1 MIVNR
6 GRYTFFPIETYIHWH
21 SGARRSCHPP
31 RRSSQSRLIFIGTRG
46 LAAAATPRGVLRNS
60 DLYSLALGGS
70 PQLPPPEAFFA
81 IATYSNWHSGARR
94 SCHPRAVLRNHNL
107 YSFALGGSP
116 QPPPPEALFARVTI
130 YLTSH
135 QDSEPKDHTYKVH
148 KEKAYTKWSIIYP
161 PGSIFTLQR

>member
-46 LAAAATPRGVLRNS
+46 LAAAATPRGVLRNR
-60 DLYSLALGGS
+60 DLYLLALGGS

-81 IATYSNWHSGARR
+81 IATYIHWHLGARR
-94 SCHPRAVLRNHNL
+94 SCHPPRRSSQSRLIVIGTRGLAAAATPELF
-107 YSFALGGSP
+107 FAITTYIHLHSEARRSRH
-116 QPPPPEALFARVTI
+116 PPRH
-130 YLTSH
+130 S
-135 QDSEPKDHTYKVH
+135 
-148 KEKAYTKWSIIYP
+148 
-161 PGSIFTLQR
+161 LQE